1 MSVLIYMEMP
11 TRCDGCPIADTLCCP
26 LMPGVPALWAEY
38 ASAVKEKRLHS
49 DCPLVPV
56 PPHGRLVDADALV
69 KMFKEKAA
77 EYGGLGGII
86 VALAAACIDAAP
98 TIIAAEKGECDG

>member
-1 MSVLIYMEMP
+1 MSILIKGMEMP
-11 TRCDGCPIADTLCCP
+11 TSCADCPIGDTLCCP

-56 PPHGRLVDADALV
+56 PPHGDLIDRDEQIERAWRLNLSTRELIEEML
-69 KMFKEKAA
+69 KS
-77 EYGGLGGII
+77 
-86 VALAAACIDAAP
+86 AP
-98 TIIAAEKGECDG
+98 TIIPASEEGDVL

>member
-1 MSVLIYMEMP
+1 MSILITGIDMP
-11 TRCDGCPIADTLCCP
+11 RHGMVINIYSDGRVANHFDEFLETIAT
-26 LMPGVPALWAEY
+26 A
-38 ASAVKEKRLHS
+38 
-49 DCPLVPV
+49 VPV

-77 EYGGLGGII
+77 EHGGLGGIM

-98 TIIAAEKGECDG
+98 TIIAAEKGESDG